1 MHSVDYQAYKF
12 RVENQLT
19 GIPLDYPFLFDFFR
33 DKGYNIK
40 TYVEATGEIEDR
52 GLKAYADGHGAITYI
67 NPNTRE
73 VTIYIDDTLPLAKK
87 TVVLMHEMGH
97 IYLRHTYFGVL
108 GKSNDDYEANQQE
121 REATEW
127 ALAVLAPPR
136 VLKERGIDTTDRI
149 AEATLI
155 PVNYASDVLHMSRSL
170 PDLPATPIETELC
183 KLMDVSGQIPLEP
196 PKEDHTPT
204 ISLGNLI
211 LVGVITV
218 IFFSVVVLG
227 VYASGGA
234 LPGGS
239 GQSSMVG
246 VSSVLD
252 TSETISSA
260 PSEAFQPSSQA
271 ASRSPDAQ
279 QPAKVS
285 SKTPTRAPSA
295 SKPAQQTVTSK
306 PQATYTPPAPPPEP
320 SSSSRVYQA
329 SSKAP
334 VQKSGITVYIT
345 QGGDKFHKLGC
356 QHINGKPV
364 AALDRNEALDE
375 GFEACLTCKP

>member
-1 MHSVDYQAYKF
+1 MKGIEHDAYQFRIDNLLLELPIDYQDVLKIIKRYGYRLRSYAEAQKEL
-12 RVENQLT
+12 ENLGLNQAITETDAFLIKVSNKEPLRIYYDDTMSAEHKRDALVHEIAHIRCGHVKT
-19 GIPLDYPFLFDFFR
+19 GEVL
-33 DKGYNIK
+33 GYSK
-40 TYVEATGEIEDR
+40 DRASGDPMEVEAEDWR
-52 GLKAYADGHGAITYI
+52 
-67 NPNTRE
+67 R
-73 VTIYIDDTLPLAKK
+73 
-87 TVVLMHEMGH
+87 
-97 IYLRHTYFGVL
+97 YF
-108 GKSNDDYEANQQE
+108 
-121 REATEW
+121 
-127 ALAVLAPPR
+127 LAPPR
-136 VLKERGIDTTDRI
+136 IVKMRGGESIAKIQELAHISKLDAAQVLIDVLKITNDPIADVERT
-149 AEATLI
+149 
-155 PVNYASDVLHMSRSL
+155 
-170 PDLPATPIETELC
+170 LC
-183 KLMDVSGQIPLEP
+183 KLMEAEGIPLEP

-260 PSEAFQPSSQA
+260 PSEALPPSSQA
-271 ASRSPDAQ
+271 ASRSPAVQ

-285 SKTPTRAPSA
+285 SKTSTRAPSA
-295 SKPAQQTVTSK
+295 SKPAQLTVTSK